1 MKTDDERISRVPDTA
16 TEARLLAIREQ
27 AARTG
32 AVSGPGIRPAGAPFP
47 RASMEAGYYGLPL
60 LKKPQWTWEVPVYFF
75 VGGAAG
81 AAAVIAAIAGWA
93 GAERS
98 LVRDAR
104 KIAAAGALLSPPLL
118 IADLGRPSRFY
129 NMLRVFKPQSVMS
142 MGAWTLSVFGPS
154 AVASLV
160 LELRRDLLPKF
171 LRQALPAVAG
181 NVAGATGMVMATYT
195 GVLLG
200 ATVAPA
206 WNQNAGILPIHFA
219 ASGLGSA
226 VGMLELM
233 GHQENRPLQ
242 ALGIAAAIVECAVGA
257 RIERSSNPANQP
269 LKEGASG
276 WIVRAG
282 GILSG
287 PAALFLRVASS
298 VTGERI
304 APRLRRAA
312 ALCSIAGSLLT
323 RVGWVEAGNASS
335 QDNRIPLALP
345 ESAQPVGTL
354 TAGPR

>member
-1 MKTDDERISRVPDTA
+1 MKTDDEKIPRTPDAA
-16 TEARLLAIREQ
+16 TEARLLAIRDQ

-32 AVSGPGIRPAGAPFP
+32 GVPDKGIRPAGAPFP
-47 RASMEAGYYGLPL
+47 RASADAGYYGLAL

-93 GAERS
+93 GAEKS

-142 MGAWTLSVFGPS
+142 MGAWTLAVFGPS

-160 LELRRDLLPKF
+160 FELRRDLLPKF
-171 LRQALPAVAG
+171 LRKALPAVAG

-195 GVLLG
+195 GVLVG
-200 ATVAPA
+200 ATVVPA

-233 GHQENRPLQ
+233 GHEENRPLQ
-242 ALGIAAAIVECAVGA
+242 ALGISAALMECGIGA
-257 RIERSSNPANQP
+257 SIERSSNPASEP
-269 LKEGASG
+269 LKRGASG
-276 WIVRAG
+276 WIVRMG

-287 PAALFLRVASS
+287 PIALFLRVSSS
-298 VTGERI
+298 VAGERT
-304 APRLRRAA
+304 ARRLRRAA
-312 ALCSIAGSLLT
+312 AICSIAGSLLT
-323 RVGWVEAGNASS
+323 RVGWVEAGNSSS

-345 ESAQPVGTL
+345 ESSV
-354 TAGPR
+354 